1 MSERADIIVVGG
13 GPAGSTLAWQLRK
26 AGMDVL
32 ILDKAEFPRDKV
44 CAGWITPAVVE
55 SLELDS
61 KDYARGRV
69 FQPISGFRISR
80 QGDSEAITE
89 YAETVSYG
97 IRRREFDHYLLQ
109 RANVRVL
116 NGESVKSIV
125 RDPQGLWNINGRF
138 QAPLLVGA
146 GGHFCPVARH
156 LGNKTGSGESVVA
169 AQEIEFAM
177 SPAQQATCQVSGQ
190 QPELF
195 FCPDLQGYAWVFR
208 KGDYLNIGLGRED
221 NHRLADHVSGFVQF
235 LKARG
240 RIPQDIPERFHGHA
254 YLLYGHTPRT
264 SVADGVLLIGDA
276 LGLAYPQ
283 SGEGIRP
290 AIESALLAA
299 KVIKEAGGEYRQE
312 NLKIYT
318 DRLISRF
325 GPMKADDVSAGW
337 LPAPLKHYLAGKLIG
352 NRWFA
357 RHVVMDRWF
366 LHRDTATLHA
376 D

>member
-337 LPAPLKHYLAGKLIG
+337 LPAPLKYYLAGKLIG